1 MLGDTLSFPLPV
13 PVTGTHEDL
22 VNSGNLRLIR
32 NDNLRSLMA
41 QFNDTLRTAGT
52 LFEIAL
58 DTLHKVHMPYLAQY
72 FVVSEFGWH
81 ASDDDLSAI
90 DGNLTAIPSA
100 T

>member
-1 MLGDTLSFPLPV
+1 
-13 PVTGTHEDL
+13 
-22 VNSGNLRLIR
+22 
-32 NDNLRSLMA
+32 MA

-58 DTLHKVHMPYLAQY
+58 DTLHKVRMPYLVQY
-72 FVVSEFGWH
+72 FVVREFGWH

-90 DGNLTAIPSA
+90 AGDLTAIPSA